1 MNPSRRFTMT
11 KIGYARVSSREQN
24 LERQF
29 EVLKKAEVEKIFSDK
44 LSGKDNN
51 RPKIQELLNYIREDD
66 IIVVSELD
74 RLGRNNKEV
83 TNIMNQIQDKGATL
97 EILNLPSL
105 SGIKDDNLR
114 RLLNN
119 LIIELFKYTAENE
132 RKQIRERQ
140 RQGIEL
146 AKEKGKYKGRPFAY
160 SSDSSDKQKR
170 VTYEKIVEMLEK
182 DVPITQISKELDVA
196 RNTIYRIRNEISST

>member
-1 MNPSRRFTMT
+1 M
-11 KIGYARVSSREQN
+11 
-24 LERQF
+24 
-29 EVLKKAEVEKIFSDK
+29 
-44 LSGKDNN
+44 
-51 RPKIQELLNYIREDD
+51 
-66 IIVVSELD
+66 SELD
-74 RLGRNNKEV
+74 RLGRNNKEI
-83 TNIMNQIQDKGATL
+83 TSIMNQIQDKGATL

-105 SGIKDDNLR
+105 NGIQDDNLR

-146 AKEKGKYKGRPFAY
+146 AKEKGKYKGRPLAY
-160 SSDSSDKQKR
+160 SADSTDIQKR

-182 DVPITQISKELDVA
+182 DVPITKISKELDVS
-196 RNTIYRIRNEISST
+196 RNTIYRIREEMNN

>member
-1 MNPSRRFTMT
+1 MT
-11 KIGYARVSSREQN
+11 RIGYARVSSREQN
-24 LERQF
+24 LERQL
-29 EVLKKAEVEKIFSDK
+29 ELLERAEVKKIFSDK

-51 RPKIQELLNYIREDD
+51 RPQLKEMLNYIREDD

-74 RLGRNNKEV
+74 RLGRNNKEI
-83 TNIMNQIQDKGATL
+83 TSIMKQIQDKGATL

-105 SGIKDDNLR
+105 NGIQDDNLR

-146 AKEKGKYKGRPFAY
+146 AKEKGKYKGRPLAY
-160 SSDSSDKQKR
+160 SADSNNKQKR

-196 RNTIYRIRNEISST
+196 RNTIYRIRNNT

>member
-1 MNPSRRFTMT
+1 MT

-29 EVLKKAEVEKIFSDK
+29 ELLKCAEVKKIFSDK

-51 RPKIQELLNYIREDD
+51 RPQLKEMLNYIREDD

-74 RLGRNNKEV
+74 RLGRNNKEI
-83 TNIMNQIQDKGATL
+83 TSIMNQIQDKGATL

-105 SGIKDDNLR
+105 NGIQDDNLR

-146 AKEKGKYKGRPFAY
+146 AKEKGKYRGRPLAY
-160 SSDSSDKQKR
+160 SADSANKQKR

-182 DVPITQISKELDVA
+182 DVPITKISKELDVS
-196 RNTIYRIRNEISST
+196 RNTIYRIREEMNN

>member
-1 MNPSRRFTMT
+1 MT

-29 EVLKKAEVEKIFSDK
+29 ELLERSEVKKIFSDK

-51 RPKIQELLNYIREDD
+51 RPQLKEMLNYIREDD

-74 RLGRNNKEV
+74 RLGRNNKEI
-83 TNIMNQIQDKGATL
+83 TSIMNQIQDKGATL

-105 SGIKDDNLR
+105 NGIQDDNLR

-146 AKEKGKYKGRPFAY
+146 AKEKGKYKGRPMAY
-160 SSDSSDKQKR
+160 SADSADKQKR

-182 DVPITQISKELDVA
+182 EVPITQISKELDVA
-196 RNTIYRIRNEISST
+196 RNTIYRIRDEEMKKERN

>member
-1 MNPSRRFTMT
+1 MT

-29 EVLKKAEVEKIFSDK
+29 EMLKKAEVEKIFSDK

-83 TNIMNQIQDKGATL
+83 TQTVDKVLVFSA
-97 EILNLPSL
+97 L
-105 SGIKDDNLR
+105 S
-114 RLLNN
+114 
-119 LIIELFKYTAENE
+119 FF
-132 RKQIRERQ
+132 IR
-140 RQGIEL
+140 
-146 AKEKGKYKGRPFAY
+146 
-160 SSDSSDKQKR
+160 
-170 VTYEKIVEMLEK
+170 
-182 DVPITQISKELDVA
+182 
-196 RNTIYRIRNEISST
+196 

>member
-1 MNPSRRFTMT
+1 MT

-29 EVLKKAEVEKIFSDK
+29 GLLERAEVKKIFSDK

-51 RPKIQELLNYIREDD
+51 RAQLKEMLNYIREDD

-74 RLGRNNKEV
+74 RLGRNNKEI
-83 TNIMNQIQDKGATL
+83 TSIMNQIQDKGATL

-105 SGIKDDNLR
+105 NGIQDDNLR

-146 AKEKGKYKGRPFAY
+146 AKEKGKYKGRPLAY
-160 SSDSSDKQKR
+160 SPDSTDKQKR
-170 VTYEKIVEMLEK
+170 V
-182 DVPITQISKELDVA
+182 
-196 RNTIYRIRNEISST
+196 

>member
-1 MNPSRRFTMT
+1 MT

-119 LIIELFKYTAENE
+119 LIIELIKYTAENE

>member
-1 MNPSRRFTMT
+1 MT

-29 EVLKKAEVEKIFSDK
+29 ELLEKAKVKKIFSVK

-51 RPKIQELLNYIREDD
+51 RLHLIEMLNYIREDD

-74 RLGRNNKEV
+74 RLGRNNKEI
-83 TNIMNQIQDKGATL
+83 TSIMNQIQDKGATL

-105 SGIKDDNLR
+105 NGIQDDNLR

-146 AKEKGKYKGRPFAY
+146 AKEKGKYKGRPLAY
-160 SSDSSDKQKR
+160 SADSTDKQKR
-170 VTYEKIVEMLEK
+170 ITYEKIVEMLEK
-182 DVPITQISKELDVA
+182 YVPITKISKELDVS
-196 RNTIYRIRNEISST
+196 RNTIYRIREEMNN

>member
-1 MNPSRRFTMT
+1 MT

-44 LSGKDNN
+44 LSGKDND

-160 SSDSSDKQKR
+160 SADSADKQKR

-182 DVPITQISKELDVA
+182 DVPITQIAKELDVA
-196 RNTIYRIRNEISST
+196 RNTIYRIKGTIDV

>member
-1 MNPSRRFTMT
+1 MT

-29 EVLKKAEVEKIFSDK
+29 EMLKKAEVEKIFSDK

-83 TNIMNQIQDKGATL
+83 TNIMDQIQDKGATL

>member
-1 MNPSRRFTMT
+1 MT

-29 EVLKKAEVEKIFSDK
+29 ELLEKAKVKKIFSDK

-51 RPKIQELLNYIREDD
+51 RPQLKEMLNYIREDD

-74 RLGRNNKEV
+74 RLGRNNKEI
-83 TNIMNQIQDKGATL
+83 TSIMNQIQDKDATL

-105 SGIKDDNLR
+105 NGIQDDNLR

-146 AKEKGKYKGRPFAY
+146 AKEKGKYKGRPLAY
-160 SSDSSDKQKR
+160 SAHSTDKQKR
-170 VTYEKIVEMLEK
+170 VTY
-182 DVPITQISKELDVA
+182 
-196 RNTIYRIRNEISST
+196 

>member
-1 MNPSRRFTMT
+1 MT
-11 KIGYARVSSREQN
+11 KIGYARVSSKEQN

-29 EVLKKAEVEKIFSDK
+29 ELLELAEVKKIFSDK

-51 RPKIQELLNYIREDD
+51 RPQLKEMLNYIREDD

-74 RLGRNNKEV
+74 RLGRNNKEI
-83 TNIMNQIQDKGATL
+83 TSIMNQIQDKGATL

-105 SGIKDDNLR
+105 NGIQDDNLR

-146 AKEKGKYKGRPFAY
+146 AKEKGKYKGRPLAY
-160 SSDSSDKQKR
+160 SADSMDKQKR
-170 VTYEKIVEMLEK
+170 VTYEKIIEMLEK

-196 RNTIYRIRNEISST
+196 RNTIYRIRDDKKE

>member
-1 MNPSRRFTMT
+1 MT
-11 KIGYARVSSREQN
+11 RIGYARVSSREQN
-24 LERQF
+24 LERQL
-29 EVLKKAEVEKIFSDK
+29 ELLERAEVKKFFSDK
-44 LSGKDNN
+44 LCGKDNN
-51 RPKIQELLNYIREDD
+51 RPQLKEMLNYIREDD

-74 RLGRNNKEV
+74 RLGRNNKEI
-83 TNIMNQIQDKGATL
+83 TSIMNQIQDKGATL

-105 SGIKDDNLR
+105 NGIQDDNLR

-146 AKEKGKYKGRPFAY
+146 AKEKGKYKGRPLAY
-160 SSDSSDKQKR
+160 SADSNNKQKR

-196 RNTIYRIRNEISST
+196 RNTIYRIRNNT

>member
-1 MNPSRRFTMT
+1 MT

-29 EVLKKAEVEKIFSDK
+29 ELLERAEVKKIFSDK

-51 RPKIQELLNYIREDD
+51 RPQLKEMLNYIREDD

-74 RLGRNNKEV
+74 RLGRNNKEI
-83 TNIMNQIQDKGATL
+83 TSIMNQIQDKGATL

-105 SGIKDDNLR
+105 NGIQDDNLR

-146 AKEKGKYKGRPFAY
+146 AKEKGKYKGRPMAY
-160 SSDSSDKQKR
+160 SADSADKQKR

-182 DVPITQISKELDVA
+182 EVPITQISKELDVA
-196 RNTIYRIRNEISST
+196 RNTIYRIRDEEMKKERN

>member
-1 MNPSRRFTMT
+1 MT

-29 EVLKKAEVEKIFSDK
+29 ELLERSEVKKIFSDK

-51 RPKIQELLNYIREDD
+51 RPQLKEMLNYIREDD

-74 RLGRNNKEV
+74 RLGRNNKEI
-83 TNIMNQIQDKGATL
+83 TSIMNQIQDKGATL

-105 SGIKDDNLR
+105 NGIQDDNLR

-132 RKQIRERQ
+132 RKQILERQ
-140 RQGIEL
+140 KQGIEL
-146 AKEKGKYKGRPFAY
+146 AKEKGKYRGRPLAY
-160 SSDSSDKQKR
+160 SADSANKQKR

-196 RNTIYRIRNEISST
+196 RNTIYRIRDEVHKNE

>member
-1 MNPSRRFTMT
+1 MT

-29 EVLKKAEVEKIFSDK
+29 ELLERSEVKKIFSDK

-51 RPKIQELLNYIREDD
+51 RPQLKEMLNYIREDD

-74 RLGRNNKEV
+74 RLGRNNKEI
-83 TNIMNQIQDKGATL
+83 TSIMNQIQDKGATL

-105 SGIKDDNLR
+105 NGIQDDNLR

-132 RKQIRERQ
+132 REQILERQ
-140 RQGIEL
+140 KQGIEL
-146 AKEKGKYKGRPFAY
+146 AKEKGKYRGRPLAY
-160 SSDSSDKQKR
+160 SADSANKQKR

-196 RNTIYRIRNEISST
+196 RNSIYRIRDEVHKNE

>member
-1 MNPSRRFTMT
+1 MT

>member
-1 MNPSRRFTMT
+1 MT

-29 EVLKKAEVEKIFSDK
+29 ELLEKAKVKKIFSDK

-51 RPKIQELLNYIREDD
+51 RPQLKEMLNYIREDD

-74 RLGRNNKEV
+74 RLGRNNKEI
-83 TNIMNQIQDKGATL
+83 TSIMNQIQDKGATL

-105 SGIKDDNLR
+105 NGIQDDNLR

-146 AKEKGKYKGRPFAY
+146 AKEKGKYKGRPLAY
-160 SSDSSDKQKR
+160 SADSTDKQKR

-182 DVPITQISKELDVA
+182 DVPITKISKELDVS
-196 RNTIYRIRNEISST
+196 RNTIYRIREEMNN

>member
-1 MNPSRRFTMT
+1 MT

-29 EVLKKAEVEKIFSDK
+29 EMLKKAEVEKIFSDK

>member
-1 MNPSRRFTMT
+1 MT

-29 EVLKKAEVEKIFSDK
+29 ELLERAEVKKIFSDK

-51 RPKIQELLNYIREDD
+51 RPQLKEMLNYIREDD

-74 RLGRNNKEV
+74 RLGRNNKEI
-83 TNIMNQIQDKGATL
+83 TSIMNQIQDKGATL

-105 SGIKDDNLR
+105 NGIQDDNLR

-146 AKEKGKYKGRPFAY
+146 AKEKGKYKGRPLAY
-160 SSDSSDKQKR
+160 SADSADKQKR

-182 DVPITQISKELDVA
+182 EVPITQISKELDVA
-196 RNTIYRIRNEISST
+196 RNTIYRIRDEEMKKERN

>member
-1 MNPSRRFTMT
+1 MT
-11 KIGYARVSSREQN
+11 RIGYARVSSREQN
-24 LERQF
+24 LERQL
-29 EVLKKAEVEKIFSDK
+29 ELLERAEVKKIFSDK

-51 RPKIQELLNYIREDD
+51 RPQLKEMLNYIREDD

-74 RLGRNNKEV
+74 RLGRNNKEI
-83 TNIMNQIQDKGATL
+83 TSIMNQIQDKGATL

-105 SGIKDDNLR
+105 NGIQDDNLR

-146 AKEKGKYKGRPFAY
+146 AKEKGKYKGRPLAY
-160 SSDSSDKQKR
+160 SADSNNKQKR

-196 RNTIYRIRNEISST
+196 RNTIYRIRNNT

>member
-1 MNPSRRFTMT
+1 MT
-11 KIGYARVSSREQN
+11 RIGYGRVSSREQN

-29 EVLKKAEVEKIFSDK
+29 ELLEHAEVKKIFSDK
-44 LSGKDNN
+44 LNGKDNN
-51 RPKIQELLNYIREDD
+51 RPQLKEMLNYIREDD

-74 RLGRNNKEV
+74 RLGRNNKEI
-83 TNIMNQIQDKGATL
+83 TSIMNQIQNKGATL

-105 SGIKDDNLR
+105 NGIQDDNLR

-119 LIIELFKYTAENE
+119 LIIELFKYTAKNE

-146 AKEKGKYKGRPFAY
+146 AKEKGKYKGRPLAY
-160 SSDSSDKQKR
+160 GADSTDKQKR
-170 VTYEKIVEMLEK
+170 VTYQKIVEMLEK
-182 DVPITQISKELDVA
+182 NVPITQSSKELDVL
-196 RNTIYRIRNEISST
+196 RNTIYRIREENKFNI

>member
-1 MNPSRRFTMT
+1 MT

-29 EVLKKAEVEKIFSDK
+29 ELIERSEVKKIFSDK

-51 RPKIQELLNYIREDD
+51 RPQLKEMLNYIREDD

-74 RLGRNNKEV
+74 RLGRNNKEI
-83 TNIMNQIQDKGATL
+83 TSIMNQIQDKGATL

-105 SGIKDDNLR
+105 NGIQDDNLR

-146 AKEKGKYKGRPFAY
+146 AKEKGKYKGRPLAY
-160 SSDSSDKQKR
+160 SADSNNKQKR

-196 RNTIYRIRNEISST
+196 RNTIYRIRDEL

>member
-1 MNPSRRFTMT
+1 M
-11 KIGYARVSSREQN
+11 
-24 LERQF
+24 
-29 EVLKKAEVEKIFSDK
+29 
-44 LSGKDNN
+44 
-51 RPKIQELLNYIREDD
+51 LNYIREDD

-74 RLGRNNKEV
+74 RLGRNNKEI
-83 TNIMNQIQDKGATL
+83 TSIMNQIQDKGATL

-105 SGIKDDNLR
+105 NGIQDDNLR

-146 AKEKGKYKGRPFAY
+146 AKEKGKYKGRPLAY
-160 SSDSSDKQKR
+160 SADSTDKQKR
-170 VTYEKIVEMLEK
+170 VPYEKIVEMLEK

-196 RNTIYRIRNEISST
+196 RNTIYRIKGTIDV

>member
-1 MNPSRRFTMT
+1 MT

-29 EVLKKAEVEKIFSDK
+29 ELLERAEAKKIFSDK

-51 RPKIQELLNYIREDD
+51 RPQLKEMLNYIREDD

-74 RLGRNNKEV
+74 RLGRNNKEI
-83 TNIMNQIQDKGATL
+83 TSIMNQIQDKGATL

-105 SGIKDDNLR
+105 NGIQDDNLR

-146 AKEKGKYKGRPFAY
+146 AKEKGKYKGRPLAY
-160 SSDSSDKQKR
+160 SADSIDKQKR

-196 RNTIYRIRNEISST
+196 RNTIYRIGDEAGGTIK

>member
-1 MNPSRRFTMT
+1 MT
-11 KIGYARVSSREQN
+11 RIGYARVSSREQN

-29 EVLKKAEVEKIFSDK
+29 ELLERAEVKKIFSDK

-51 RPKIQELLNYIREDD
+51 RPQLKEMLNYIREDD

-74 RLGRNNKEV
+74 RLGRNNKEI
-83 TNIMNQIQDKGATL
+83 TSIMNQIQDKGATL

-105 SGIKDDNLR
+105 NGIQDDNLR

-146 AKEKGKYKGRPFAY
+146 AKEKGKYKGRPLAY
-160 SSDSSDKQKR
+160 SADSVDKQKR

-196 RNTIYRIRNEISST
+196 RNTIYRIKGE